1 RALYLPAQTGIL
13 ELKPLFQLLYFP
25 QRAPQPIFGLAPQR
39 DVPEH
44 HHGSHELATVVD
56 RGARVLYGEAAAIL
70 APEHLVDDVSHHA
83 VVECRVD
90 RAVVTR
96 VVVSVFARMV
106 HHGVHGLPQQ
116 LVDRVPRHA
125 RGRGVDEGAATVQIE
140 AVDAFTGRIQDQPGV
155 CAPQR
160 GVASSFRRAPGD
172 RARVGVCHVETGREA
187 AGSLAHFDG
196 LRRLL

>member
-1 RALYLPAQTGIL
+1 APAMDSLRDQLFAGAGFALDQDGRVGRRDATHQLQRLVHHAAAADDVLHAARALYLPAQTGIL

-106 HHGVHGLPQQ
+106 HHGVH
-116 LVDRVPRHA
+116 
-125 RGRGVDEGAATVQIE
+125 
-140 AVDAFTGRIQDQPGV
+140 
-155 CAPQR
+155 
-160 GVASSFRRAPGD
+160 
-172 RARVGVCHVETGREA
+172 
-187 AGSLAHFDG
+187 
-196 LRRLL
+196 